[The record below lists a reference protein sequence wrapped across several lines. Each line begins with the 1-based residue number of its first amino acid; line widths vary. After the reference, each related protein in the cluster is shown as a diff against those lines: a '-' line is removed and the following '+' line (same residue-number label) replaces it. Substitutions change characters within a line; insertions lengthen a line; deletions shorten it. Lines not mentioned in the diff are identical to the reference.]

1 MIIKK
6 SDGVSVIIPT
16 YNRESVV
23 RRAIDSALEQTYRN
37 LEVIVVN
44 DGSTDGTSEVLG
56 NYGERIRVIRQ
67 TNAGPSAARN
77 RGATEA
83 AGEVLAFLDSDD
95 RWLPVKIER
104 QMEVL
109 RRGGVGMSC
118 CICNARLRSSTGK
131 ETTSFEAAGI
141 KSPPAAGI
149 LRNPARIFAS
159 RFMLFNQVVAVR
171 KSAFEYVSGFDED
184 LWLLEDHD
192 LALRLAVLGPW
203 GIVGNPMVEKFE
215 EDDSL
220 GGAAR
225 KDPEG
230 HLAAIERVLTLFLA
244 SRDEIAPALY
254 HEVENERERLLR
266 AIRGHRLAGSDSFVS
281 AQYGRLLLL
290 SLRLRN
296 AIRRRSPAWPQA
308 DIESQD
314 IGAVGDPGFLT
325 GTANRIGRGKTSD
338 G

>member
-1 MIIKK
+1 MIIEK

-23 RRAIDSALEQTYRN
+23 RRAIDSALAQTYRN
-37 LEVIVVN
+37 LEVIVVD
-44 DGSTDGTSEVLG
+44 DGSTDATSEVLG
-56 NYGERIRVIRQ
+56 KYGERIRVIRQ

-83 AGEVLAFLDSDD
+83 GGEVLAFLDSDD
-95 RWLPVKIER
+95 RWLPAKIER

-109 RRGGVGMSC
+109 RGGGVDMCC
-118 CICNARLRSSTGK
+118 CICNARLRSSSGK
-131 ETTSFEAAGI
+131 ETTSFKAAGI
-141 KSPPAAGI
+141 KSPLEAGV

-171 KSAFEYVSGFDED
+171 KSAFEDVGGFDED

-203 GIVGNPMVEKFE
+203 GIIGNPMVEKFE

-220 GGAAR
+220 SGAAR
-225 KDPEG
+225 KDRAG

-244 SRDEIAPALY
+244 RRNEIAPALCD
-254 HEVENERERLLR
+254 EVERERERLLQ

-281 AQYGRLLLL
+281 VQYGRLLLL
-290 SLRLRN
+290 RLRLRN
-296 AIRRRSPAWPQA
+296 AIRRRSPAWPRA

-314 IGAVGDPGFLT
+314 IGAAGDPSFLIGAADRT
-325 GTANRIGRGKTSD
+325 GRGNAWD
-338 G
+338 